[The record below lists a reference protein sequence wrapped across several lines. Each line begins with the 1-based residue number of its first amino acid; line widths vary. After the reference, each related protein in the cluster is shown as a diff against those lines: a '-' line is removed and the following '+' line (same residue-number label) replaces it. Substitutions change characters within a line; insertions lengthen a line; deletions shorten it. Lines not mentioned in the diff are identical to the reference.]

1 VARPDQ
7 ARAHAAILTKM
18 NPDFRPEMNVGL
30 GDSLTVGIVLAL
42 IFGAV
47 CFYLYSR
54 LGQNEKRVGLLENL
68 LLTLKMST
76 EASLFGPDMVE
87 PTSSPAPLESS
98 DVDGVSEENYADM
111 LREMPTEVLK
121 ASPAE
126 PLTKQTEIA
135 TSAEEKEAEELL
147 RSLEPRKMDAN
158 YESMSLKEL
167 QGLAKQRG
175 LTGAPTRKRELIDA
189 LKKQGEA
196 APVAPTPLTQNLGDF
211 AGAVAGEVGFDVE
224 LPGSN

>member
-1 VARPDQ
+1 
-7 ARAHAAILTKM
+7 
-18 NPDFRPEMNVGL
+18 MNVGL

>member
-1 VARPDQ
+1 
-7 ARAHAAILTKM
+7 M

-98 DVDGVSEENYADM
+98 DVDDVSEENYAEM
-111 LREMPTEVLK
+111 LKEIPTEAVKAPLK
-121 ASPAE
+121 AQQQ
-126 PLTKQTEIA
+126 QTEIA
-135 TSAEEKEAEELL
+135 TSAEENEAAELL

-224 LPGSN
+224 LPGNSS

>member
-1 VARPDQ
+1 
-7 ARAHAAILTKM
+7 M
-18 NPDFRPEMNVGL
+18 
-30 GDSLTVGIVLAL
+30 GIVLTL

-76 EASLFGPDMVE
+76 EASLFGPEMVE
-87 PTSSPAPLESS
+87 PTTSPTPMETS
-98 DVDGVSEENYADM
+98 DVEEVSEENYADM
-111 LREMPTEVLK
+111 LK
-121 ASPAE
+121 DIGGASSAAVTTPV
-126 PLTKQTEIA
+126 IA
-135 TSAEEKEAEELL
+135 SSEEEKEAEELL
-147 RSLEPRKMDAN
+147 RSMEPRKMDAN

-175 LTGAPTRKRELIDA
+175 LSGAPTRKRDLIDA
-189 LKKQGEA
+189 LKKQGEP
-196 APVAPTPLTQNLGDF
+196 APAAPTPLSPTLGDF

-224 LPGSN
+224 LENA

>member
-1 VARPDQ
+1 
-7 ARAHAAILTKM
+7 M

-98 DVDGVSEENYADM
+98 DVDVVSEENYADM
-111 LREMPTEVLK
+111 LREMPTETLK
-121 ASPAE
+121 ASSTE
-126 PLTKQTEIA
+126 PLTKQAEIA

-167 QGLAKQRG
+167 QALAKQRG